1 MLFFSTVLFYPPC
14 TGDPRSAYSLTSPV
28 STFQNSTRMR
38 LFVKSYTPDYHLIEV
53 YQVPLGLAGRLST
66 TFIYDP
72 EYMLYGFDI
81 CLPAGTYSLVFVVKS
96 ASSMSLHD
104 LRMFY
109 VFSFV
114 TINQTD
120 DVSCSPSDSATG
132 ESHSSYTCCVKSW
145 LKIHGFTAVI
155 LMSVILIARFGSDKA
170 VFI

>member
-1 MLFFSTVLFYPPC
+1 MLFFSTVLFFPPC

-38 LFVKSYTPDYHLIEV
+38 LFVELVTLDYHLIEV

-72 EYMLYGFDI
+72 DYMLYAFDI

-96 ASSMSLHD
+96 PSGISFHD
-104 LRMFY
+104 QQPFDVL
-109 VFSFV
+109 SFV
-114 TINQTD
+114 TVNQTD

-132 ESHSSYTCCVKSW
+132 ESHSSFTCCVKSW